1 MKRRVIL
8 IGVALLI
15 GSGIVYKGCFGPP
28 VERLGNV
35 SAREMCGVYD
45 ELHGGNEV
53 TGDLKYKGKQADVSG
68 VVIKAPYYRGFGNEV
83 VIDLEGQN
91 ECRVQAVIKS
101 EKIGQVEGIKVGS
114 PVVVGCV
121 VQENERVTEPGFF
134 AFKRYTKVNLV
145 DCIMVK
151 R

>member
-1 MKRRVIL
+1 MKRKVL
-8 IGVALLI
+8 IGLGLVLTCGAVYAACS
-15 GSGIVYKGCFGPP
+15 GSPP
-28 VERLGNV
+28 ERLGNV
-35 SAREMCGVYD
+35 SAREMCSIYD

-53 TGDLKYKGKQADVSG
+53 TGDLRFKGKQADVSG